1 MLNRL
6 RTSEN
11 LAITAAA
18 WFALGM
24 GGGAVRSVAAWQQPP
39 AAQQEEAA
47 QPKAEPQGPLEEV
60 AKEFS
65 EAVSLEF
72 SGGELRT
79 KFPDQAGGQALF
91 SALMRVS
98 GGGGG
103 SSSGGNMWRHSFRGN
118 KLSGVFGSGSSFPM
132 PARDRA
138 IGNYL
143 HLAEKQAPHRQVHL
157 ESNEDELQLM
167 VIEPASGTVMRLRQ
181 VESGAV
187 LLQMATPEFSESFQ
201 AESFNDLWFER
212 AEILSEKFFPLL
224 KKLGIGTPA
233 VDLTEKLQAQVLND
247 LAYGAARQAE
257 FLEAFKDLEAEDYET
272 RAKATERLENEF
284 ANWSLPIARGLR
296 DTTLNAEIRARL
308 KKVFETKASADEK
321 ATAELMTSQKLDNN
335 PQFLVRLLADCRTP
349 EEKELVLG
357 QLRIVAGKDLGAELD
372 AWKSWADA
380 AQPPRAESN
389 IPEFAGNRALKEDA
403 LYFRGRVELSRL
415 VKLTADGTSLGLD
428 RESWKQRFGGKSVAQ
443 LAEDVQ
449 KQYDATNLPKSWL
462 TLGDGYDLAST
473 DYPHVLFE
481 DVVSKLVEGSP
492 YAQSHYINRRN
503 QAMSRPKSLNRA
515 FDIQHAFG
523 ELEMHSENQPQ
534 PNQEVKPEYLKLNLR
549 DMNSE
554 GSLLNLEEYPN
565 GEFSL
570 CFIDQAMDLVFL
582 LTRQA
587 NQPTRLAL
595 LRGSEA
601 TYLSDASPVELFE
614 KNKDVLRAKIF
625 PVLQHA
631 GIDLSEKLGGPLEF
645 SPPKPSEK

>member
-1 MLNRL
+1 
-6 RTSEN
+6 
-11 LAITAAA
+11 
-18 WFALGM
+18 
-24 GGGAVRSVAAWQQPP
+24 
-39 AAQQEEAA
+39 
-47 QPKAEPQGPLEEV
+47 
-60 AKEFS
+60 
-65 EAVSLEF
+65 
-72 SGGELRT
+72 
-79 KFPDQAGGQALF
+79 
-91 SALMRVS
+91 
-98 GGGGG
+98 
-103 SSSGGNMWRHSFRGN
+103 
-118 KLSGVFGSGSSFPM
+118 
-132 PARDRA
+132 
-138 IGNYL
+138 
-143 HLAEKQAPHRQVHL
+143 
-157 ESNEDELQLM
+157 
-167 VIEPASGTVMRLRQ
+167 
-181 VESGAV
+181 
-187 LLQMATPEFSESFQ
+187 MATPEFSESFQ

-212 AEILSEKFFPLL
+212 AEVLSEKFFPLL

-247 LAYGAARQAE
+247 LAYGAARQTE
-257 FLEAFKDLEAEDYET
+257 FLEAFKDLEAEDFES

-308 KKVFETKASADEK
+308 KKVFEAKASADEK
-321 ATAELMTSQKLDNN
+321 ATAELMASQKLDSN
-335 PQFLVRLLADCRTP
+335 PRFLVRLLADSRTP

-357 QLRIVAGKDLGAELD
+357 QLRIVADKDLGAELD
-372 AWKSWADA
+372 AWKSWAEL
-380 AQPPRAESN
+380 AQPPRAEST

-403 LYFRGRVELSRL
+403 LYFRARVELSRL
-415 VKLTADGTSLGLD
+415 VKLTADGKSLGLD
-428 RESWKQRFGGKSVAQ
+428 RESWKQRFGGNSVAQ
-443 LAEDVQ
+443 LAGEVQ

-462 TLGDGYDLAST
+462 TLGDGYDLAGT

-503 QAMSRPKSLNRA
+503 QAMSRPKSLNRS

-534 PNQEVKPEYLKLNLR
+534 PNQEVKAEYFKLNLR
-549 DMNSE
+549 DLNSE

-601 TYLSDASPVELFE
+601 TYLSDASPAELFE
-614 KNKDVLRAKIF
+614 KNKDILQAKIF

>member
-1 MLNRL
+1 MLNRP
-6 RTSEN
+6 RTSN
-11 LAITAAA
+11 HLALTAAA
-18 WFALGM
+18 WFACGFFVGAEPA
-24 GGGAVRSVAAWQQPP
+24 GGAWQQPP
-39 AAQQEEAA
+39 AAKQEETAH
-47 QPKAEPQGPLEEV
+47 QKAEPQGPLEEV

-103 SSSGGNMWRHSFRGN
+103 SSSGGNMWRHSFQGA

-132 PARDRA
+132 PASNRA

-143 HLAEKQAPHRQVHL
+143 HIAEKQAPHRQVHL
-157 ESNEDELQLM
+157 ENNENELQLM
-167 VIEPASGTVMRLRQ
+167 VIEPGTGTVMRLRQ

-187 LLQMATPEFSESFQ
+187 LLQMATPDFSESFQ

-247 LAYGAARQAE
+247 LAYGATRQTE
-257 FLEAFKDLEAEDYET
+257 FLEAFKDLEAEDYDT
-272 RAKATERLENEF
+272 RAKATERLEKEF

-296 DTTLNAEIRARL
+296 DTALNAEVRARL
-308 KKVFETKASADEK
+308 KKVFEAKASADEK
-321 ATAELMTSQKLDNN
+321 ATAELMTSQKLDSN
-335 PQFLVRLLADCRTP
+335 PRFLVRLLEDSRTP
-349 EEKELVLG
+349 EEKELVLS
-357 QLRIVAGKDLGAELD
+357 QLRMVAGKDLGPGLEP
-372 AWKSWADA
+372 WKSWAES
-380 AQPPRAESN
+380 AQPPQAEAT
-389 IPEFAGNRALKEDA
+389 IPEFAGNRALKEDS
-403 LYFRGRVELSRL
+403 LYFRARVELSRL
-415 VKLTADGTSLGLD
+415 VKLSADGTSLGLD

-443 LAEDVQ
+443 LAEEVQ

-481 DVVSKLVEGSP
+481 DVVSKLVAGSP

-503 QAMSRPKSLNRA
+503 QAMNRPKSLNRG

-523 ELEMHSENQPQ
+523 ELEMHPENQPQ
-534 PNQEVKPEYLKLNLR
+534 PNQEAKAEYLKLNLR

-582 LTRQA
+582 LTHQA

-601 TYLSDASPVELFE
+601 TYLSDASPLDLFQ
-614 KNKDVLRAKIF
+614 KNKDVLQKKIF

-631 GIDLSEKLGGPLEF
+631 GIDLNEKLGGPLEF
-645 SPPKPSEK
+645 NPPKPSEK

>member
-1 MLNRL
+1 MLNQR
-6 RTSEN
+6 RTIGIW
-11 LAITAAA
+11 AV
-18 WFALGM
+18 FAVTWSIIGLSDVHGSWNQ
-24 GGGAVRSVAAWQQPP
+24 APD
-39 AAQQEEAA
+39 AQQAEKDE
-47 QPKAEPQGPLEEV
+47 PKPEPQGPLEEV

-118 KLSGVFGSGSSFPM
+118 KMSGVFGSGTSFPM

-157 ESNEDELQLM
+157 ECNDDELQLM
-167 VIEPASGTVMRLRQ
+167 VIEPATGTVMRLRQ

-187 LLQMATPEFSESFQ
+187 LLQIATPEVSESFQ
-201 AESFNDLWFER
+201 ANSFNDLWFER

-247 LAYGAARQAE
+247 LAFGAARQTE

-272 RAKATERLENEF
+272 RAAATERLEKEF

-308 KKVFETKASADEK
+308 KKVFDAKASADEK
-321 ATAELMTSQKLDNN
+321 ATAELMTSQKLDSN
-335 PQFLVRLLADCRTP
+335 PGFLVRLLADSRTP

-357 QLRIVAGKDLGAELD
+357 QLRSIAGKDLGTELEAWRAWAEM
-372 AWKSWADA
+372 
-380 AQPPRAESN
+380 AQPPRAEAN
-389 IPEFAGNRALKEDA
+389 IPEFDGNRALKEDS
-403 LYFRGRVELSRL
+403 LYFRGRVELSKL
-415 VKLTADGTSLGLD
+415 VKLTAEGASLGLD

-443 LAEDVQ
+443 LAEEVQ

-503 QAMSRPKSLNRA
+503 QAASRPKSLNRA

-523 ELEMHSENQPQ
+523 ELEMHPENQPQ
-534 PNQEVKPEYLKLNLR
+534 PNQEFKAEYLKLNLR

-554 GSLLNLEEYPN
+554 GSLLTVEEYPS

-570 CFIDQAMDLVFL
+570 CFIDQAMDVVL
-582 LTRQA
+582 LISRQS

-601 TYLSDASPVELFE
+601 TYLSDDSPLELFL
-614 KNKDVLRAKIF
+614 KNKEVLQAKVF
-625 PVLQHA
+625 PVLVHA
-631 GIDLSEKLGGPLEF
+631 GIDLNEKLGGPLEI

>member
-1 MLNRL
+1 MLNQH
-6 RTSEN
+6 RTIRFW
-11 LAITAAA
+11 ATFAFA
-18 WFALGM
+18 WAVLGLN
-24 GGGAVRSVAAWQQPP
+24 AVHGFWTQAPD
-39 AAQQEEAA
+39 AQQAEKDT
-47 QPKAEPQGPLEEV
+47 PKSEPQGPLEEV

-72 SGGELRT
+72 SGGELKT

-118 KLSGVFGSGSSFPM
+118 KLSGAFGSGSSFPM

-143 HLAEKQAPHRQVHL
+143 HLAEKQSPHRQVHL
-157 ESNEDELQLM
+157 ENNDDELQLM
-167 VIEPASGTVMRLRQ
+167 VIEPVTGTVMRLRQ

-187 LLQMATPEFSESFQ
+187 LLQVATPEVCESFQ
-201 AESFNDLWFER
+201 ADSFNDLWFEQ
-212 AEILSEKFFPLL
+212 AEVLSEKFFPLL

-247 LAYGAARQAE
+247 LAYGALRQTE
-257 FLEAFKDLEAEDYET
+257 FLEAFKDLEAEDYDT
-272 RAKATERLENEF
+272 RAAATERLEKEF
-284 ANWSLPIARGLR
+284 PNWSLPIARGLR
-296 DTTLNAEIRARL
+296 DTTLNAEVRARL
-308 KKVFETKASADEK
+308 KKVFEAKASADER

-335 PQFLVRLLADCRTP
+335 PRFLVRLLTDSRTP

-357 QLRIVAGKDLGAELD
+357 QLRSVAGKDLGTELE
-372 AWKSWADA
+372 AWKAWAET
-380 AQPPRAESN
+380 AQPPRPKAN
-389 IPEFAGNRALKEDA
+389 IPEFAGNRALKEDS
-403 LYFRGRVELSRL
+403 LYFRGRVEISKL
-415 VKLTADGTSLGLD
+415 VKLAADGASLRLD

-443 LAEDVQ
+443 LAEEVQ

-462 TLGDGYDLAST
+462 TLGDGFDLAST
-473 DYPHVLFE
+473 EYQHVLFE

-503 QAMSRPKSLNRA
+503 QAASRPKSLNRA

-523 ELEMHSENQPQ
+523 ELEMHPENQPQ
-534 PNQEVKPEYLKLNLR
+534 PNQEFKAEYLKLNLR

-554 GSLLNLEEYPN
+554 GSLLTVEEYPS

-570 CFIDQAMDLVFL
+570 CFIDQAMDVVL
-582 LTRQA
+582 LISRQS
-587 NQPTRLAL
+587 NQPTRIAL

-601 TYLSDASPVELFE
+601 TYLSDASPLELFQ
-614 KNKDVLRAKIF
+614 KNKEVLQAKVF

-631 GIDLSEKLGGPLEF
+631 GIDLNETLGGPLEI

>member
-11 LAITAAA
+11 LAMVSAA
-18 WFALGM
+18 WFALWL
-24 GGGAVRSVAAWQQPP
+24 GGRAVQVDGAWQQPP
-39 AAQQEEAA
+39 AAQQEENS
-47 QPKAEPQGPLEEV
+47 QPKPEPQGPLEEV

-72 SGGELRT
+72 NGGELRT

-91 SALMRVS
+91 TALMRVS

-103 SSSGGNMWRHSFRGN
+103 SSSGGNTWRHSFRGN

-138 IGNYL
+138 VGNYL
-143 HLAEKQAPHRQVHL
+143 HLAEKQSPHRQVHL
-157 ESNEDELQLM
+157 ENNEDELQLL
-167 VIEPASGTVMRLRQ
+167 VIEPGTGTVMRLRQ

-187 LLQMATPEFSESFQ
+187 LLQIATPDLSESFQ

-212 AEILSEKFFPLL
+212 AEVLSEKFFPLL

-247 LAYGAARQAE
+247 LAYGAARQTE
-257 FLEAFKDLEAEDYET
+257 FLEAFKDLEAEDYEV
-272 RAKATERLENEF
+272 RAKATERLEKEF

-296 DTTLNAEIRARL
+296 DTALNAEVRARL
-308 KKVFETKASADEK
+308 KKVFEAKASADEK
-321 ATAELMTSQKLDNN
+321 ATAELMTSQKLDSN
-335 PQFLVRLLADCRTP
+335 PRFLVRLLADSRTP
-349 EEKELVLG
+349 EERELVLG
-357 QLRIVAGKDLGAELD
+357 QLRSVAGKDLGGELD
-372 AWKSWADA
+372 AWKAWSEL
-380 AQPPRAESN
+380 AQPPRAEAN
-389 IPEFAGNRALKEDA
+389 IPEFAGNRAFKEDS

-415 VKLTADGTSLGLD
+415 VKLTADEKSLGLD
-428 RESWKQRFGGKSVAQ
+428 RESWKQRFGGKSIAQ
-443 LAEDVQ
+443 LAEEVQ

-492 YAQSHYINRRN
+492 YAQSHFITRRN
-503 QAMSRPKSLNRA
+503 QAMSRPKSLNRG

-523 ELEMHSENQPQ
+523 ELEMHAENQPQ
-534 PNQEVKPEYLKLNLR
+534 PNQEAKAEYLKINLR

-554 GSLLNLEEYPN
+554 GSLLNVEEYPS

-582 LTRQA
+582 MTRQA
-587 NQPTRLAL
+587 NQPTRIAL

-601 TYLSDASPVELFE
+601 TYLSDASPVELFQ

-631 GIDLSEKLGGPLEF
+631 GIDLNEKLGGPLEF
-645 SPPKPSEK
+645 KPPKPSEK

>member
-6 RTSEN
+6 RKSES

-18 WFALGM
+18 WFALGISS
-24 GGGAVRSVAAWQQPP
+24 GAERAEAAWQQPP
-39 AAQQEEAA
+39 AAQQEENA
-47 QPKAEPQGPLEEV
+47 QAKAEPQGPLEEV

-157 ESNEDELQLM
+157 ENNEDELQLM
-167 VIEPASGTVMRLRQ
+167 VIEPATGTVMRLRQ

-212 AEILSEKFFPLL
+212 AEVLSEKFFPLL

-247 LAYGAARQAE
+247 LAYGAARQTE
-257 FLEAFKDLEAEDYET
+257 FLEAFKDLEAEDFES

-296 DTTLNAEIRARL
+296 DTMLNAEIRARL
-308 KKVFETKASADEK
+308 KKVFEAKASADEK
-321 ATAELMTSQKLDNN
+321 ATAELMTSQKLDSN
-335 PQFLVRLLADCRTP
+335 PRFLVRLLADSRTP

-357 QLRIVAGKDLGAELD
+357 QLRIVAGKDLGAEFD
-372 AWKSWADA
+372 AWKAWAEM
-380 AQPPRAESN
+380 AQPPRSEAA

-403 LYFRGRVELSRL
+403 LYFRARVELSRL

-428 RESWKQRFGGKSVAQ
+428 RESWKQRFGGNSVAQ
-443 LAEDVQ
+443 LAGEVQ

-462 TLGDGYDLAST
+462 TLGDGYDLACT

-481 DVVSKLVEGSP
+481 DVVSKLIEGSP

-534 PNQEVKPEYLKLNLR
+534 PNQEVKAEYFKLNLR
-549 DMNSE
+549 DLNSE
-554 GSLLNLEEYPN
+554 GSLLNVEEYPN

-601 TYLSDASPVELFE
+601 TYLSDASPAELFE
-614 KNKDVLRAKIF
+614 KNKDILQAKIF